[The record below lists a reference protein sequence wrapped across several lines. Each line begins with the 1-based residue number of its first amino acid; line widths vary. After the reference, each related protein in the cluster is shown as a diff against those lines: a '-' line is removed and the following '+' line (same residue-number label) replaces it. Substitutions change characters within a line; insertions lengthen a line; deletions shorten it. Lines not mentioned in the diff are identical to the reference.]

1 MHRQGKGEPF
11 FLAKGQMSQ
20 MDLPVEVTEGSIL
33 FRRLILEVGMWPKRK
48 CQRSVATIQD
58 LINSLRGKHSVE

>member
-1 MHRQGKGEPF
+1 
-11 FLAKGQMSQ
+11 MSQ
-20 MDLPVEVTEGSIL
+20 MELPVEVTEGSIL

-58 LINSLRGKHSVE
+58 FINGLTGKNSVD